1 MDPGSIHARL
11 VAASIWS
18 ALVAGMLYTS
28 VTGEA
33 ATVQYLKALVA
44 KEAVDC
50 GPHHRLPIV
59 VAAAR
64 FLLTSSQLR
73 VKLLEPGAP
82 DPTCALASCDVQC
95 PVSAPAAWAC
105 VPVGTTAPACGA
117 ARSATVCG
125 AGSRP
130 YSGPILA
137 TRAHAGMQWQPIAC
151 RPRPCPHL
159 SQ

>member
-50 GPHHRLPIV
+50 GPRHRLPSGGRRPLS
-59 VAAAR
+59 ADQQPATCEA
-64 FLLTSSQLR
+64 
-73 VKLLEPGAP
+73 PGAW
-82 DPTCALASCDVQC
+82 
-95 PVSAPAAWAC
+95 SA
-105 VPVGTTAPACGA
+105 
-117 ARSATVCG
+117 
-125 AGSRP
+125 
-130 YSGPILA
+130 
-137 TRAHAGMQWQPIAC
+137 
-151 RPRPCPHL
+151 
-159 SQ
+159 

>member
-1 MDPGSIHARL
+1 MDPGSIYARL

-73 VKLLEPGAP
+73 VKLLELGAP

-95 PVSAPAAWAC
+95 PVSAAERL
-105 VPVGTTAPACGA
+105 
-117 ARSATVCG
+117 ARLQYQIVMRALSLADRQCSVK
-125 AGSRP
+125 GS
-130 YSGPILA
+130 S
-137 TRAHAGMQWQPIAC
+137 
-151 RPRPCPHL
+151 
-159 SQ
+159 